1 MSIDDMIQT
10 VNINDDKK
18 MAIYEH
24 AIQKNNQNNIIHTNL
39 CKIMAQTFF
48 GYLKLNSNDFIS

>member
-1 MSIDDMIQT
+1 MVGRLWMSIDDMIQT

-24 AIQKNNQNNIIHTNL
+24 AIQKNN
-39 CKIMAQTFF
+39 
-48 GYLKLNSNDFIS
+48 